1 MPYWDHK
8 KAIGSAGGLFAVP
21 IYPPAPPYGGL
32 RGVPLRLPELASL
45 GSRISL
51 LFQDDRIVVL
61 WKLFSIN

>member
-21 IYPPAPPYGGL
+21 IYPPCTPYGGL

-45 GSRISL
+45 GGAGNNMGWPISAA
-51 LFQDDRIVVL
+51 R
-61 WKLFSIN
+61 

>member
-21 IYPPAPPYGGL
+21 IYPRL

-45 GSRISL
+45 GSVGITWTGPSPRPDECTY
-51 LFQDDRIVVL
+51 F
-61 WKLFSIN
+61 